1 MLHASILIIRVHI
14 HTLSWKR
21 LVTFWMFRISAHFTG
36 LTRLA
41 MSVQHVKKEKLS
53 HPILH
58 SSLFN
63 GPFTGPLFIFVLFK
77 QFDRIKQTC
86 TKTQKL
92 VQVLW
97 NGPFPDQGPGG
108 GAHGAGSPTQQY
120 NFFAE
125 QTLKISVYFMQRIK
139 SYSIFTVRHTDR
151 QTDAHFASLYAR
163 ARFFSI
169 WKFIPF
175 TTLRSFV
182 RFAHSLT
189 SFVKDKN

>member
-108 GAHGAGSPTQQY
+108 GAHGAGSPIQQY

-125 QTLKISVYFMQRIK
+125 QTMKISVYFMQRIK
-139 SYSIFTVRHTDR
+139 SYSIFTARQTHR
-151 QTDAHFASLYAR
+151 QTDRCTFCIPICTGEI
-163 ARFFSI
+163 FFYMEI
-169 WKFIPF
+169 YTFHY
-175 TTLRSFV
+175 TTFLCSLRS
-182 RFAHSLT
+182 LT
-189 SFVKDKN
+189 HFICKG